1 MNKLG
6 ILGIVITIAFVAGII
21 TANPG
26 AEGVS
31 GWQAAV
37 IVLNGEISSIQEFL
51 DENSDFF
58 EFDLQLMSENIANN
72 ADDIA
77 DHEGR
82 ITVLENEVVSI
93 MDQEGSCDDGQV
105 PKFSAMTGDW
115 SCQDDEAGDGGG
127 ESPEDPFILLMPLME
142 EPEPCTLATAG
153 TIYYRDNSPV
163 GESDAVCVCAT
174 DSSDLEMFL
183 YRSLLSGSECV
194 FDES

>member
-115 SCQDDEAGDGGG
+115 SCLDDETGDGGG
-127 ESPEDPFILLMPLME
+127 ESPEDPFIRLLPLMD
-142 EPEPCTLATAG
+142 EPEMCTPDTAG
-153 TIYYRDNSPV
+153 TIYYRDNSLIDE
-163 GESDAVCVCAT
+163 ESDSVCVCIT
-174 DSSDLEMFL
+174 DSSDVEMFL
-183 YRSLLSGSECV
+183 YRDLFSGNECEV
-194 FDES
+194 